1 MKLNHKLIMV
11 SAAAL
16 MSVSPLVAN
25 TQNSVQAATTTKSSS
40 KTTSKKTTTSTKK
53 TTDSKSNS
61 KSTSSKKAAT
71 KTTAKK
77 STSSKATSK
86 ASSNDITLARNA
98 YVYDKNG
105 KRLDK
110 YMGSAKYTTIARGV
124 TVKSNGTTKINGV
137 LYYSLG
143 NNAYIKAT
151 NVVGGANA
159 SSSSKTTTSTTKK
172 TTSTKKSTTS
182 KTTSTK
188 KSTISKT
195 TSIKKSTT
203 SKTTSTKKTS
213 TKKDSDMDAI
223 KVKLIHN
230 AYVYDQNGKRIKKY
244 NGKTKLTKGTTVNSY
259 GTDTING
266 KDYYQLNAAGTAFV
280 KASNVDS
287 TSSVTITMKKNAYI
301 YDGNGDTEKKTVKK
315 GKKVKATEAR
325 YIGTKLYYKI
335 GDDQFVKAAN
345 VGKVSSKLDPVNEP
359 DGSATV
365 DDNSSYDTN
374 LNASIVTTIKVAPL
388 YDIKG
393 QADSTRSFGAGQ
405 KQQVS
410 ELRYIATSAN
420 STPELFYKLASG
432 RGYLKA
438 TDVIYSGKTL
448 SPVNTREQA
457 LTEVTVAT
465 AADKAKLTP
474 SINEANAIK
483 NTDAY
488 KLASSS
494 AKSAY
499 DKAITDATAV
509 NNNASATVAQVN
521 EAIANITS
529 AKAKLDGKKVTVAN
543 LSNLTPDEV
552 SAIVKLVASVNN
564 VPESN
569 VQFTNNN
576 TTLAIVTNG
585 YTQALNIN
593 DYAQVGTTTSNN

>member
-86 ASSNDITLARNA
+86 ASSNNITLARNA

-124 TVKSNGTTKINGV
+124 TVKSNGTTKIKGV

-143 NNAYIKAT
+143 NNAYIKAA

-159 SSSSKTTTSTTKK
+159 SSSSKTTTST
-172 TTSTKKSTTS
+172 
-182 KTTSTK
+182 
-188 KSTISKT
+188 
-195 TSIKKSTT
+195 KKSTT

-244 NGKTKLTKGTTVNSY
+244 NGKTKLTKGTTVNTY

-287 TSSVTITMKKNAYI
+287 ASSVTITMKKNAYI

-374 LNASIVTTIKVAPL
+374 LNASIVTTTKVAPL

-448 SPVNTREQA
+448 SPVNTPEQA

>member
-25 TQNSVQAATTTKSSS
+25 IQNSVQAATTTKSSS
-40 KTTSKKTTTSTKK
+40 KTTAKK

-110 YMGSAKYTTIARGV
+110 YMGSAKYTTIAKGV

-143 NNAYIKAT
+143 NNAYIKAA

-182 KTTSTK
+182 K
-188 KSTISKT
+188 KT
-195 TSIKKSTT
+195 A
-203 SKTTSTKKTS
+203 
-213 TKKDSDMDAI
+213 TKKDSEASDMDAI

-365 DDNSSYDTN
+365 DDNSSDYTN
-374 LNASIVTTIKVAPL
+374 LNASIVTTTKVAPL

-438 TDVIYSGKTL
+438 TDVTYSGKTL
-448 SPVNTREQA
+448 IPVNTPEQA

-564 VPESN
+564 VPESS

-576 TTLAIVTNG
+576 TTLSIVTNG

>member
-40 KTTSKKTTTSTKK
+40 KTTAKKTTTSTKK

-124 TVKSNGTTKINGV
+124 TVKSNGTTKIKGV

-143 NNAYIKAT
+143 NNAYIKAA

-159 SSSSKTTTSTTKK
+159 SSSSKTTTST
-172 TTSTKKSTTS
+172 
-182 KTTSTK
+182 
-188 KSTISKT
+188 
-195 TSIKKSTT
+195 KKSTT

-244 NGKTKLTKGTTVNSY
+244 NGKTKLTKGTTVNTY

-448 SPVNTREQA
+448 SPVNTPEQA

>member
-124 TVKSNGTTKINGV
+124 TVKSNGTTKIKGV

-143 NNAYIKAT
+143 NNAYIKAA
-151 NVVGGANA
+151 NVVGDANA

-172 TTSTKKSTTS
+172 TTST
-182 KTTSTK
+182 
-188 KSTISKT
+188 
-195 TSIKKSTT
+195 KKSTT

-365 DDNSSYDTN
+365 DDNSSDDTN
-374 LNASIVTTIKVAPL
+374 LNASIVTTTKVAPL

-465 AADKAKLTP
+465 AADNAKLTP

-564 VPESN
+564 VPESS

>member
-40 KTTSKKTTTSTKK
+40 KTTAKKTTTSTKK

-143 NNAYIKAT
+143 NNAYIKAA

-182 KTTSTK
+182 K
-188 KSTISKT
+188 
-195 TSIKKSTT
+195 
-203 SKTTSTKKTS
+203 KTS
-213 TKKDSDMDAI
+213 TKKDSEASDMDAI

-244 NGKTKLTKGTTVNSY
+244 NGKTKLTKGTTVNTY

-287 TSSVTITMKKNAYI
+287 ASSVTITMKKNAYI

-374 LNASIVTTIKVAPL
+374 LNASIVTTTKVAPL

-448 SPVNTREQA
+448 SPVNTPEQA

>member
-40 KTTSKKTTTSTKK
+40 KSTAKKTTTSTKK
-53 TTDSKSNS
+53 ATDSKSNS
-61 KSTSSKKAAT
+61 KSTSSKT
-71 KTTAKK
+71 
-77 STSSKATSK
+77 TSK
-86 ASSNDITLARNA
+86 VSSNNITLARNA

-124 TVKSNGTTKINGV
+124 TVKSNGTTKIKGV
-137 LYYSLG
+137 IYYSLG
-143 NNAYIKAT
+143 NNAYIKAA

-159 SSSSKTTTSTTKK
+159 SSSSKTTTST
-172 TTSTKKSTTS
+172 
-182 KTTSTK
+182 
-188 KSTISKT
+188 
-195 TSIKKSTT
+195 KKSTT

-244 NGKTKLTKGTTVNSY
+244 NGKTKLTKGTTVNTY

-374 LNASIVTTIKVAPL
+374 LNASIVTTTKVAPL

-448 SPVNTREQA
+448 SPVNTPEQA

-465 AADKAKLTP
+465 TADKAKLTP

>member
-40 KTTSKKTTTSTKK
+40 KSTAKKTTTSTKK
-53 TTDSKSNS
+53 ATDSKSNS

-105 KRLDK
+105 KRITNYLDTK
-110 YMGSAKYTTIARGV
+110 YIGKGV
-124 TVKSNGTTKINGV
+124 TVKSMGTTKINGV

-143 NNAYIKAT
+143 NNAYIKAA

-188 KSTISKT
+188 K
-195 TSIKKSTT
+195 
-203 SKTTSTKKTS
+203 TSTKKTS
-213 TKKDSDMDAI
+213 EASDRDAI

-287 TSSVTITMKKNAYI
+287 TGSVTITMKKNAYI

-365 DDNSSYDTN
+365 DDNSSDDTN

-448 SPVNTREQA
+448 SPVNTPEQA

-521 EAIANITS
+521 EAVANITS

>member
-124 TVKSNGTTKINGV
+124 TVKSNGTTKIKGV

-143 NNAYIKAT
+143 NNAYIKAA

-159 SSSSKTTTSTTKK
+159 SSSSKTTTST
-172 TTSTKKSTTS
+172 
-182 KTTSTK
+182 
-188 KSTISKT
+188 
-195 TSIKKSTT
+195 KKSTT

-365 DDNSSYDTN
+365 DDNSSDDTN
-374 LNASIVTTIKVAPL
+374 LNASIVTTTKVAPL

-448 SPVNTREQA
+448 SPVNTPEQA

>member
-71 KTTAKK
+71 KTIAKK

-86 ASSNDITLARNA
+86 ASSNNITLARNA

-110 YMGSAKYTTIARGV
+110 YMGSAKYTTIAKGV
-124 TVKSNGTTKINGV
+124 TVKSNGTTKIKGV

-143 NNAYIKAT
+143 NNAYIKAA
-151 NVVGGANA
+151 NVVGDANA

-188 KSTISKT
+188 K
-195 TSIKKSTT
+195 
-203 SKTTSTKKTS
+203 TS
-213 TKKDSDMDAI
+213 TKKDSEASDRDAI

-365 DDNSSYDTN
+365 DDNSSDDTN
-374 LNASIVTTIKVAPL
+374 LNASIVTTTKVAPL

-432 RGYLKA
+432 RGYLKN

-448 SPVNTREQA
+448 SPVNTPEQA

>member
-143 NNAYIKAT
+143 NNAYIKAA

-159 SSSSKTTTSTTKK
+159 SSSSKTTTST
-172 TTSTKKSTTS
+172 
-182 KTTSTK
+182 
-188 KSTISKT
+188 
-195 TSIKKSTT
+195 KKSTT

-244 NGKTKLTKGTTVNSY
+244 NGKTKLTKGTTVNTY

-287 TSSVTITMKKNAYI
+287 ISSVTITMKKNAYI

-374 LNASIVTTIKVAPL
+374 LNASIVTTTKVAPL

-448 SPVNTREQA
+448 SPVNTPEQA

>member
-40 KTTSKKTTTSTKK
+40 KTTAKKTTTSTKK

-124 TVKSNGTTKINGV
+124 TVKSNGTTKIKGV

-143 NNAYIKAT
+143 NNAYIKAA

-159 SSSSKTTTSTTKK
+159 SSSSKTTTST
-172 TTSTKKSTTS
+172 
-182 KTTSTK
+182 
-188 KSTISKT
+188 
-195 TSIKKSTT
+195 KKSTT

-244 NGKTKLTKGTTVNSY
+244 NGKTKLTKGTTVNTY

-287 TSSVTITMKKNAYI
+287 ASSVTITMKKNAYI

-374 LNASIVTTIKVAPL
+374 LNASIVTTTKVAPL

>member
-124 TVKSNGTTKINGV
+124 TVKSNGTTKIKGV

-143 NNAYIKAT
+143 NNAYIKAA

-159 SSSSKTTTSTTKK
+159 SSSSKTTTST
-172 TTSTKKSTTS
+172 
-182 KTTSTK
+182 
-188 KSTISKT
+188 
-195 TSIKKSTT
+195 KKSTT

-374 LNASIVTTIKVAPL
+374 LNASIVTTTKVAPL

-448 SPVNTREQA
+448 SPVNTPEQA

>member
-40 KTTSKKTTTSTKK
+40 KTTAKKTTTSTKK

-143 NNAYIKAT
+143 NNAYIKAA

-159 SSSSKTTTSTTKK
+159 SSSSKTTTST
-172 TTSTKKSTTS
+172 
-182 KTTSTK
+182 
-188 KSTISKT
+188 
-195 TSIKKSTT
+195 KKSTT

-244 NGKTKLTKGTTVNSY
+244 NGKTKLTKGTTVNTY

-287 TSSVTITMKKNAYI
+287 ASSVTITMKKNAYI

-374 LNASIVTTIKVAPL
+374 LNASIVTTTKVAPL

-448 SPVNTREQA
+448 SPVNTPEQA

>member
-40 KTTSKKTTTSTKK
+40 KTTAKKTTTSTKK

-110 YMGSAKYTTIARGV
+110 YMGSAKYTTIAKGV

-143 NNAYIKAT
+143 NNAYIKAA

-182 KTTSTK
+182 K
-188 KSTISKT
+188 
-195 TSIKKSTT
+195 
-203 SKTTSTKKTS
+203 KTS
-213 TKKDSDMDAI
+213 TKKDSEASDMDAI

-301 YDGNGDTEKKTVKK
+301 YDGNGNTKKKTVKK

-365 DDNSSYDTN
+365 DDNSSDYTN
-374 LNASIVTTIKVAPL
+374 LNASIVTTTKVAPL

-432 RGYLKA
+432 RGYLKF

-448 SPVNTREQA
+448 SPVNTPEQA

-564 VPESN
+564 VPESS

-593 DYAQVGTTTSNN
+593 DYAQVGTTSNN

>member
-86 ASSNDITLARNA
+86 ASSNNITLARNA

-110 YMGSAKYTTIARGV
+110 YMGSAKYTTIAKGV
-124 TVKSNGTTKINGV
+124 TVKSNGTTKIKGV

-143 NNAYIKAT
+143 NNAYIRAT

-188 KSTISKT
+188 K
-195 TSIKKSTT
+195 
-203 SKTTSTKKTS
+203 TS
-213 TKKDSDMDAI
+213 TKKDSEASDRDAI

-244 NGKTKLTKGTTVNSY
+244 NGKTKLTKGTTVNTY

-287 TSSVTITMKKNAYI
+287 ASSVTITMKKNAYI

-374 LNASIVTTIKVAPL
+374 LNASIVTTTKVAPL

-448 SPVNTREQA
+448 SPVNTPEQA

>member
-143 NNAYIKAT
+143 NNAYIKAA

-159 SSSSKTTTSTTKK
+159 SSSSKTTTST
-172 TTSTKKSTTS
+172 
-182 KTTSTK
+182 
-188 KSTISKT
+188 
-195 TSIKKSTT
+195 KKSTT

-213 TKKDSDMDAI
+213 TKKDSEASDRDAI

-244 NGKTKLTKGTTVNSY
+244 NGKTKLTKGTTVNTY

-374 LNASIVTTIKVAPL
+374 LNASIVTTTKVAPL

-448 SPVNTREQA
+448 SPVNTPEQA

>member
-40 KTTSKKTTTSTKK
+40 KSTAKKTTTSTKK
-53 TTDSKSNS
+53 ATDSKSNS
-61 KSTSSKKAAT
+61 KSTSSKT
-71 KTTAKK
+71 
-77 STSSKATSK
+77 TSK
-86 ASSNDITLARNA
+86 VSSNNITLARNA

-124 TVKSNGTTKINGV
+124 TVKSNGTTKIKGV
-137 LYYSLG
+137 IYYSLG
-143 NNAYIKAT
+143 NNAYIKAA

-159 SSSSKTTTSTTKK
+159 SSSSKTTNST
-172 TTSTKKSTTS
+172 
-182 KTTSTK
+182 
-188 KSTISKT
+188 
-195 TSIKKSTT
+195 KKSTT

-244 NGKTKLTKGTTVNSY
+244 NGKTKLTKGTTVNTY

-374 LNASIVTTIKVAPL
+374 LNASIVTTTKVAPL

-448 SPVNTREQA
+448 SPVNTPEQA

-465 AADKAKLTP
+465 TADKAKLTP

-494 AKSAY
+494 AKTAY

>member
-40 KTTSKKTTTSTKK
+40 KTTAKKTTTSTKK
-53 TTDSKSNS
+53 ATDSKSNS
-61 KSTSSKKAAT
+61 KSTSSKT
-71 KTTAKK
+71 
-77 STSSKATSK
+77 TSK
-86 ASSNDITLARNA
+86 ASSNNITLARNA

-124 TVKSNGTTKINGV
+124 TVKSNGTTKIKGV

-143 NNAYIKAT
+143 NNAYIKAA

-159 SSSSKTTTSTTKK
+159 SSSSKTTTST
-172 TTSTKKSTTS
+172 
-182 KTTSTK
+182 
-188 KSTISKT
+188 
-195 TSIKKSTT
+195 KKSTT

-244 NGKTKLTKGTTVNSY
+244 NGKTKLTKGTTVNTY

-374 LNASIVTTIKVAPL
+374 LNASIVTTTKVAPL

-448 SPVNTREQA
+448 SPVNTPEQA

-509 NNNASATVAQVN
+509 SNNASATVAQVN

>member
-110 YMGSAKYTTIARGV
+110 YMGSAKYTTIAKGV

-143 NNAYIKAT
+143 NNAYIKAA

-188 KSTISKT
+188 K
-195 TSIKKSTT
+195 
-203 SKTTSTKKTS
+203 TS
-213 TKKDSDMDAI
+213 TKKDSEASDRDAI

-244 NGKTKLTKGTTVNSY
+244 NGKTKLTKGTTVNTY

-374 LNASIVTTIKVAPL
+374 LNASIVTTTKVAPL

-448 SPVNTREQA
+448 SPVNTPEQA

>member
-110 YMGSAKYTTIARGV
+110 YMGSAKYTTIAKGV
-124 TVKSNGTTKINGV
+124 TVKSNGTTKIKGV

-143 NNAYIKAT
+143 NNAYIKAA
-151 NVVGGANA
+151 NVVGDANA

-188 KSTISKT
+188 K
-195 TSIKKSTT
+195 
-203 SKTTSTKKTS
+203 TS
-213 TKKDSDMDAI
+213 TKKDSEASDRDAI

-244 NGKTKLTKGTTVNSY
+244 NGKTKLTKGTTVNTY

-287 TSSVTITMKKNAYI
+287 ASSVTITMKKNAYI

-374 LNASIVTTIKVAPL
+374 LNASIVTTTKVAPL

-448 SPVNTREQA
+448 SPVNTPEQA

-564 VPESN
+564 VPESS

>member
-25 TQNSVQAATTTKSSS
+25 PSNSVQAATTTKSSS
-40 KTTSKKTTTSTKK
+40 KTTAKKTASTNKKSTSKTTTSTKK
-53 TTDSKSNS
+53 TTDSKSSS
-61 KSTSSKKAAT
+61 KSTSSKKAAA

-77 STSSKATSK
+77 STSSKTTSK

-110 YMGSAKYTTIARGV
+110 YMGSAKYTTIAKGI

-143 NNAYIKAT
+143 NNAYIKAA

-159 SSSSKTTTSTTKK
+159 SSSKTTTSTTKK
-172 TTSTKKSTTS
+172 N
-182 KTTSTK
+182 
-188 KSTISKT
+188 
-195 TSIKKSTT
+195 
-203 SKTTSTKKTS
+203 TSTKKTTS
-213 TKKDSDMDAI
+213 TTNKKPSKKDPEASDMDAI

-230 AYVYDQNGKRIKKY
+230 SYVYDQNGKRIKKY
-244 NGKTKLTKGTTVNSY
+244 NGKAKLTKGTTVDSY

-266 KDYYQLNAAGTAFV
+266 KDYYQLNAEGTAFV

-287 TSSVTITMKKNAYI
+287 SKSATITLKKNAYV

-315 GKKVKATEAR
+315 GKKVRATEAR

-345 VGKVSSKLDPVNEP
+345 VGKVSGKLDPVNEP

-365 DDNSSYDTN
+365 DDDSSDDVD
-374 LNASIVTTIKVAPL
+374 LNASIVTTTKVAPL

-405 KQQVS
+405 RQQVS

-438 TDVIYSGKTL
+438 TDVTYSGKTL
-448 SPVNTREQA
+448 SPVNTPEQA

-474 SINEANAIK
+474 SINEANTVK
-483 NTDAY
+483 NSDAY
-488 KLASSS
+488 KLASAT

-529 AKAKLDGKKVTVAN
+529 AKAKLDGKKVTVTN
-543 LSNLTPDEV
+543 LSSLTPDEV
-552 SAIVKLVASVNN
+552 SAIVKLAAAVNN
-564 VPESN
+564 VPESS

-576 TTLAIVTNG
+576 TTLSIVTNG
-585 YTQALNIN
+585 YTQSLNIN
-593 DYAQVGTTTSNN
+593 DYAQVGTTSNN

>member
-25 TQNSVQAATTTKSSS
+25 IQNSVQAATTTKSSS
-40 KTTSKKTTTSTKK
+40 KTTAKKTTTSTKK

-77 STSSKATSK
+77 STSSKTTSK
-86 ASSNDITLARNA
+86 ASSNNITLARNA

-110 YMGSAKYTTIARGV
+110 YMGSAKYTTIAKGV

-143 NNAYIKAT
+143 NNAYIKAA

-182 KTTSTK
+182 K
-188 KSTISKT
+188 
-195 TSIKKSTT
+195 
-203 SKTTSTKKTS
+203 KTS
-213 TKKDSDMDAI
+213 TKKDSEASDMDAI

-301 YDGNGDTEKKTVKK
+301 YDGNGNTKKKTVKK

-335 GDDQFVKAAN
+335 GDNQFVKAAN

-365 DDNSSYDTN
+365 DDNSSDYTN
-374 LNASIVTTIKVAPL
+374 LNASIVTTTKVAPL

-438 TDVIYSGKTL
+438 TDVTYSGKTL
-448 SPVNTREQA
+448 IPVNTPEQA

-564 VPESN
+564 VPESS

-576 TTLAIVTNG
+576 TTLSIVTNG

>member
-124 TVKSNGTTKINGV
+124 TVKSNGTTKIKGV

-143 NNAYIKAT
+143 NNAYIKAA

-159 SSSSKTTTSTTKK
+159 SSSSKTTTST
-172 TTSTKKSTTS
+172 
-182 KTTSTK
+182 
-188 KSTISKT
+188 
-195 TSIKKSTT
+195 KKSTT

-223 KVKLIHN
+223 KAKLIHN

-244 NGKTKLTKGTTVNSY
+244 NGKTKLTKGTTVNTY

-287 TSSVTITMKKNAYI
+287 ASSVTITMKKNAYI

-374 LNASIVTTIKVAPL
+374 LNASIVTTTKVAPL

-448 SPVNTREQA
+448 SPVNTPEQA

>member
-124 TVKSNGTTKINGV
+124 TVKSNGTTKIKGV

-143 NNAYIKAT
+143 NNAYIKAA
-151 NVVGGANA
+151 NVVGDANA

-188 KSTISKT
+188 K
-195 TSIKKSTT
+195 
-203 SKTTSTKKTS
+203 TS
-213 TKKDSDMDAI
+213 TKKDSEASDRDAI

-365 DDNSSYDTN
+365 DDNSSDDTN
-374 LNASIVTTIKVAPL
+374 LNASIVTTTKVAPL

-448 SPVNTREQA
+448 SPVNTPEQA

-564 VPESN
+564 VPEGS

>member
-40 KTTSKKTTTSTKK
+40 KTTAKKTTTSTKK

-86 ASSNDITLARNA
+86 ASSNNITLARNA

-124 TVKSNGTTKINGV
+124 TVKSNGTTKIKGV

-143 NNAYIKAT
+143 NNAYIKAA
-151 NVVGGANA
+151 NVVGDANA

-188 KSTISKT
+188 K
-195 TSIKKSTT
+195 
-203 SKTTSTKKTS
+203 TS
-213 TKKDSDMDAI
+213 TKKDSEASDRDAI

-244 NGKTKLTKGTTVNSY
+244 NGKTKLTKGTTVNTY

-374 LNASIVTTIKVAPL
+374 LNASIVTTTKVAPL

-420 STPELFYKLASG
+420 STPELFYKLSSG

-448 SPVNTREQA
+448 SPVNTPEQA

>member
-40 KTTSKKTTTSTKK
+40 KTTAKKTTTSTKK

-124 TVKSNGTTKINGV
+124 TVKSNGTTKIKGV

-143 NNAYIKAT
+143 NNAYIKAA

-159 SSSSKTTTSTTKK
+159 SSSSKTTTST
-172 TTSTKKSTTS
+172 
-182 KTTSTK
+182 
-188 KSTISKT
+188 
-195 TSIKKSTT
+195 KKSTT

-244 NGKTKLTKGTTVNSY
+244 NGKTKLTKGTTVNTY

-287 TSSVTITMKKNAYI
+287 ASSVTITMKKNAYI

-374 LNASIVTTIKVAPL
+374 LNASIVTTTKVAPL

-432 RGYLKA
+432 RGYLKF

-448 SPVNTREQA
+448 SPVNTPEQA

>member
-40 KTTSKKTTTSTKK
+40 KTTAKKTTTSTKK

-159 SSSSKTTTSTTKK
+159 SSSSKTTTST
-172 TTSTKKSTTS
+172 
-182 KTTSTK
+182 
-188 KSTISKT
+188 
-195 TSIKKSTT
+195 KKSTT

-244 NGKTKLTKGTTVNSY
+244 NGKTKLTKGTTVNTY

-287 TSSVTITMKKNAYI
+287 ASSVTITMKKNAYI

-374 LNASIVTTIKVAPL
+374 LNASIVTTTKVAPL

-393 QADSTRSFGAGQ
+393 QADSTRSFGVGQ

-448 SPVNTREQA
+448 SPVNTSEQA

>member
-40 KTTSKKTTTSTKK
+40 KSTAKKTTTSTKK
-53 TTDSKSNS
+53 ATDSKSNS
-61 KSTSSKKAAT
+61 KSTSSKT
-71 KTTAKK
+71 
-77 STSSKATSK
+77 TSK
-86 ASSNDITLARNA
+86 ASSNNITLARNA

-124 TVKSNGTTKINGV
+124 TVKSNGTTKIKGV

-143 NNAYIKAT
+143 NNAYIKAA

-159 SSSSKTTTSTTKK
+159 SSSSKTTTST
-172 TTSTKKSTTS
+172 
-182 KTTSTK
+182 
-188 KSTISKT
+188 
-195 TSIKKSTT
+195 KKSTT

-230 AYVYDQNGKRIKKY
+230 AYVYDQNGKRIKRY
-244 NGKTKLTKGTTVNSY
+244 NGKTKLTKGTTVNTY

-287 TSSVTITMKKNAYI
+287 ASSVTITMKKNAYI

-365 DDNSSYDTN
+365 DENSSYDTN
-374 LNASIVTTIKVAPL
+374 LNASIVTTTKVAPL

-438 TDVIYSGKTL
+438 TDVTYSGKTL
-448 SPVNTREQA
+448 IPVNTPEQA

-564 VPESN
+564 VPESS

-576 TTLAIVTNG
+576 TTLSIVTNG

>member
-143 NNAYIKAT
+143 NNAYIKAA

-159 SSSSKTTTSTTKK
+159 SSSSKTTTST
-172 TTSTKKSTTS
+172 
-182 KTTSTK
+182 
-188 KSTISKT
+188 
-195 TSIKKSTT
+195 KKSTT

-244 NGKTKLTKGTTVNSY
+244 NGKTKLTKGTTVNTY

-287 TSSVTITMKKNAYI
+287 ASSVTITMKKNAYI

-315 GKKVKATEAR
+315 GKKVNT
-325 YIGTKLYYKI
+325 
-335 GDDQFVKAAN
+335 
-345 VGKVSSKLDPVNEP
+345 
-359 DGSATV
+359 
-365 DDNSSYDTN
+365 
-374 LNASIVTTIKVAPL
+374 
-388 YDIKG
+388 
-393 QADSTRSFGAGQ
+393 TRS
-405 KQQVS
+405 VT
-410 ELRYIATSAN
+410 IN
-420 STPELFYKLASG
+420 S
-432 RGYLKA
+432 
-438 TDVIYSGKTL
+438 
-448 SPVNTREQA
+448 
-457 LTEVTVAT
+457 
-465 AADKAKLTP
+465 
-474 SINEANAIK
+474 
-483 NTDAY
+483 
-488 KLASSS
+488 
-494 AKSAY
+494 
-499 DKAITDATAV
+499 
-509 NNNASATVAQVN
+509 
-521 EAIANITS
+521 
-529 AKAKLDGKKVTVAN
+529 
-543 LSNLTPDEV
+543 
-552 SAIVKLVASVNN
+552 
-564 VPESN
+564 
-569 VQFTNNN
+569 
-576 TTLAIVTNG
+576 
-585 YTQALNIN
+585 
-593 DYAQVGTTTSNN
+593 

>member
-25 TQNSVQAATTTKSSS
+25 TQNSVQAATTAKSSS
-40 KTTSKKTTTSTKK
+40 KTTAKKTTTSTKK

-110 YMGSAKYTTIARGV
+110 YMGSAKYTTIAKGV

-143 NNAYIKAT
+143 NNAYIKAA

-182 KTTSTK
+182 K
-188 KSTISKT
+188 
-195 TSIKKSTT
+195 
-203 SKTTSTKKTS
+203 KTS
-213 TKKDSDMDAI
+213 TKKDSEASDMDAI

-301 YDGNGDTEKKTVKK
+301 YDGNGNTKKKTVKK

-365 DDNSSYDTN
+365 DDNSSDYTN
-374 LNASIVTTIKVAPL
+374 LNASIVTTTKVAPL

-438 TDVIYSGKTL
+438 TDVTYSGKTL
-448 SPVNTREQA
+448 IPVNTPEQA

-564 VPESN
+564 VPESS

-576 TTLAIVTNG
+576 TTLSIVTNG

>member
-77 STSSKATSK
+77 STSSKA
-86 ASSNDITLARNA
+86 SSNDITLARNA

-151 NVVGGANA
+151 NVLGGANA

-188 KSTISKT
+188 KST
-195 TSIKKSTT
+195 T

-223 KVKLIHN
+223 KAKLIHN

-244 NGKTKLTKGTTVNSY
+244 NGKTKLTKGTTVNTY

-448 SPVNTREQA
+448 SPVNTPEQA

-564 VPESN
+564 VPESS

>member
-143 NNAYIKAT
+143 NNAYIKAA

-159 SSSSKTTTSTTKK
+159 SSSSKTTTST
-172 TTSTKKSTTS
+172 
-182 KTTSTK
+182 
-188 KSTISKT
+188 
-195 TSIKKSTT
+195 KKSTT

-244 NGKTKLTKGTTVNSY
+244 NGKTKLTKGTTVNTY

-287 TSSVTITMKKNAYI
+287 ASSVTITMKKNAYI

-374 LNASIVTTIKVAPL
+374 LNASIVTTTKVAPL

-448 SPVNTREQA
+448 SPVNTPEQA

-564 VPESN
+564 VPESS

-593 DYAQVGTTTSNN
+593 DYAQVGTTSNN